1 MPSLSSFYLLTS
13 KSFNFYLKT
22 EEFKRK
28 HAYIFTNNLKNYYFL
43 TEDFKKKAAY
53 FYTNAYKASY
63 VITEDFKKKTAYFLT
78 NSLISKYIFTE
89 ELDTSA
95 YPNICHYPK
104 KLDIIRQNA
113 VLLIWEAAKN
123 KLKESLSAEAWGK
136 IDTCGYTASGSLRL
150 LLDYL
155 SSIWMER
162 DADSKSGLVRTS
174 DFYYKKYV
182 INDIIVNF
190 RECDI
195 NIKSIVALFD
205 LNSYSVQDNGWPNYF
220 IINNILNPITEEG
233 MPTLKQYTDIFTL
246 DAEVVPDSNQSKY
259 GITNAKTNFLL
270 TKQLKYL
277 TGFTING
284 SDYIGYVDYN
294 YTSIT
299 YDPPQLNGYTIT
311 TSDTVTITYWY
322 EE

>member
-13 KSFNFYLKT
+13 NSFNFYLKT
-22 EEFKRK
+22 EEFKRR
-28 HAYIFTNNLKNYYFL
+28 HSYIFTNNLKSYYLL
-43 TEDFKKKAAY
+43 TEEFKKKAAY
-53 FYTNAYKASY
+53 FYTNSYKASY

-104 KLDIIRQNA
+104 ELDIIRQNA
-113 VLLIWEAAKN
+113 VLLIWKENKD
-123 KLKESLSAEAWGK
+123 KLKKSLSAESWGK

-162 DADSKSGLVRTS
+162 DADSKSGLFRTS

-195 NIKSIVALFD
+195 NIKPIVALFN
-205 LNSYSVQDNGWPNYF
+205 LNSYSVQDGEWPNYF
-220 IINNILNPITEEG
+220 IINNILNPLNEEG

-246 DAEVVPDSNQSKY
+246 DTIVLDSNQSRY
-259 GITNAKTNFLL
+259 PITNAKTNFPL

-277 TGFTING
+277 TSFSING

-294 YTSIT
+294 YTSVT
-299 YDPPQLNGYTIT
+299 YSPPVIGYTIT
-311 TSDTVTITYWY
+311 SSDTVTITYWY

>member
-1 MPSLSSFYLLTS
+1 MPNLSSFYLLTGR
-13 KSFNFYLKT
+13 SFNFYLKT
-22 EEFKRK
+22 EDFKKK
-28 HAYIFTNNLKNYYFL
+28 HAYIFTHNFRNNYVI

-53 FYTNAYKASY
+53 FFTNSYKSY
-63 VITEDFKKKTAYFLT
+63 HIITQDFKKKAAYFLT
-78 NSLISKYIFTE
+78 NSTISSYFFTE

-104 KLDIIRQNA
+104 ELDIIRQNA
-113 VLLIWEAAKN
+113 VLLIWKEAKN
-123 KLKESLSAEAWGK
+123 KLKESLSDEAWGK
-136 IDTCGYTASGSLRL
+136 INTCGYNASGSLRL

-155 SSIWMER
+155 SSIWLER
-162 DADSKSGLVRTS
+162 DSDSKSGLVRTS
-174 DFYYKKYV
+174 DFYYKKYM

-195 NIKSIVALFD
+195 NIKPVVALFD

-220 IINNILNPITEEG
+220 VINNILNPLTEQD

-246 DAEVVPDSNQSKY
+246 ENITSESNQSRY
-259 GITNAKTNFLL
+259 NISNAQTNFSL
-270 TKQLKYL
+270 TKTLKYL
-277 TGFTING
+277 TSFVING

-294 YTSIT
+294 YTSVT
-299 YDPPQLNGYTIT
+299 YSPSILNGYTIT
-311 TSDTVTITYWY
+311 NNDTVTITYWY

>member
-1 MPSLSSFYLLTS
+1 MASLSSFYLLTS

-53 FYTNAYKASY
+53 FYTSSYKASY
-63 VITEDFKKKTAYFLT
+63 VITEDFRKKTAYFLT
-78 NSLISKYIFTE
+78 HSLISKYIFTE

-104 KLDIIRQNA
+104 ELDIIRQNA
-113 VLLIWEAAKN
+113 VLLIWKEVKD
-123 KLKESLSAEAWGK
+123 KLKESLSAESWGK
-136 IDTCGYTASGSLRL
+136 IDTCGYNASGSLRL

-174 DFYYKKYV
+174 DFYYKKYF

-205 LNSYSVQDNGWPNYF
+205 LNSYSVQDADWPNYF
-220 IINNILNPITEEG
+220 IINNIINPLTEEG
-233 MPTLKQYTDIFTL
+233 MPTLKQYTDIFTKENIIPTSTESIY
-246 DAEVVPDSNQSKY
+246 DISNAQ
-259 GITNAKTNFLL
+259 ANFPL
-270 TKQLKYL
+270 TKTLKYL
-277 TGFTING
+277 SSFIING

-294 YTSIT
+294 TTAIT
-299 YDPPQLNGYTIT
+299 YVPSGLGYTISS
-311 TSDTVTITYWY
+311 SDTVTITYWY